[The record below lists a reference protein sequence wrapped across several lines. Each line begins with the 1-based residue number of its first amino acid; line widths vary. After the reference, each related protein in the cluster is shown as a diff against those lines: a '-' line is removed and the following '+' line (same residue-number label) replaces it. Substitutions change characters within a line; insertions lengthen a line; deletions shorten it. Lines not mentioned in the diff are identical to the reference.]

1 MTILCVSCRT
11 TVEYIEKPVYY
22 VPELNFP
29 EFPVVSDYDI
39 SEDGEKVTV
48 ESDYFRK
55 ILIFRTQYRS
65 LRDRYNEIKD
75 LYCGGDDK

>member
-22 VPELNFP
+22 VPELDFP
-29 EFPVVSDYDI
+29 DFPVVSDYDI
-39 SEDGEKVTV
+39 SDDGERVTV
-48 ESDYFRK
+48 EADYFRK
-55 ILIFRTQYRS
+55 ILMFRANYRS
-65 LRDRYNEIKD
+65 VRDEYKEIKD